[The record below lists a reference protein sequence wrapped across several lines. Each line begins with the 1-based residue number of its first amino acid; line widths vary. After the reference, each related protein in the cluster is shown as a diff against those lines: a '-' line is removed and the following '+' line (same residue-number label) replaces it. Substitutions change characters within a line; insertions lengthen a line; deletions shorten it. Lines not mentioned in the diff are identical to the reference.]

1 LRRLLLEAITMTASD
16 LSASAKPWEL
26 QVKTVKVI
34 FQEFY
39 EQVNKKQTFRAL
51 KTCDSCGNFRACNL
65 VESASRCA
73 IMKSSDG

>member
-1 LRRLLLEAITMTASD
+1 LYRLLLEAITMTASD

-39 EQVNKKQTFRAL
+39 EQVNQNQQRSTTRRKLFTDVRINDLRFIWKF
-51 KTCDSCGNFRACNL
+51 
-65 VESASRCA
+65 
-73 IMKSSDG
+73 

>member
-39 EQVNKKQTFRAL
+39 EQVNKMKTFRINDL
-51 KTCDSCGNFRACNL
+51 RFRWKFWACNL
-65 VESASRCA
+65 AESASSCA
-73 IMKSSDG
+73 GMKSSD